1 MSAPPRALAL
11 VLTAIAA
18 VAAARA
24 NAEPTLADAVAAGR
38 HWRLDTP
45 HGPVH
50 VWAPASYDATTA
62 ATIVYVHGY
71 YTNVDDA
78 WARHQ
83 LPEQF
88 ALSGINGLF
97 IACEAPSGPQDPVA
111 WRSLNALLVTVRG
124 ATVERLPRG
133 HLVAIGHSGA
143 YRTLIPWLDNARLDT
158 VVLVDAAYEPAP
170 FRWWTRASRRHRLI
184 DIGEDTRRWTEP
196 LHRAL
201 PSVVLDEVP
210 SAEAGALPP
219 EAVAARIVY
228 IRSTVGHM
236 PLVTGGVVLP
246 MVLRAISSDTPS
258 TPFPLGVLPPRE
270 PDETLSATGD
280 GSERDEHAC
289 PTIPCE

>member
-1 MSAPPRALAL
+1 MSARTRVLALAIFA
-11 VLTAIAA
+11 VVAIS
-18 VAAARA
+18 
-24 NAEPTLADAVAAGR
+24 AEHAHADASLADAVAAGR
-38 HWRLDTP
+38 QWRLDTP
-45 HGPVH
+45 HGAVH
-50 VWAPASYDATTA
+50 VWIPASYEPTTA
-62 ATIVYVHGY
+62 STIVYVHGY

-78 WARHQ
+78 WTRNQ

-97 IACEAPSGPQDPVA
+97 IACEAPSRPQDPVA
-111 WRSLNALLVTVRG
+111 WRSLRALLATVRT
-124 ATVERLPRG
+124 ATVEQLPRG

-143 YRTLIPWLDNARLDT
+143 YRTLIPWLENAQLDT
-158 VVLVDAAYEPAP
+158 VVLVDAAYEPDP

-210 SAEAGALPP
+210 PPEAGALPP
-219 EAVAARIVY
+219 EAAAARIVY

-246 MVLRAISSDTPS
+246 MVLRAISSDVAA
-258 TPFPLGVLPPRE
+258 TPFPLGVLPARDPYEALSE
-270 PDETLSATGD
+270 PDGGSAP
-280 GSERDEHAC
+280 DEHAC
-289 PTIPCE
+289 LSIPCG